1 MRPKRQVTAV
11 LLMAAFAAVGCT
23 KRDTTKATE
32 SPDSAQAKP
41 VAAVSELPPLAGTD
55 EEGFVKDTTTKIKG
69 PASFADG
76 EAAYK
81 AKNYADAATIFED
94 YTAQKPG
101 NAWGHFMLGL
111 STWKAGDLDKSQKAF
126 ETALS
131 IDPDHLKSLV
141 NLSRVLIEKK
151 QYDEAI
157 NALMKAGDIEP
168 NSTDVYRL
176 LGRAYHAQGKT
187 DDAVDAYTR
196 AIELDD
202 QDAWSM
208 NNLGL
213 VLLEKKRAEE
223 ALTFFAKAA
232 ELKKDVAVFH
242 NNLGMALEH
251 TGRFGAAATAYG
263 NAVTADPA
271 YDKAKQNLARV
282 EAVKKGPE
290 EPFDVAKTATMATK
304 QTTVTEEGTTASNTQ
319 TASK

>member
-1 MRPKRQVTAV
+1 MRPKRQLTAV
-11 LLMAAFAAVGCT
+11 LLMAACAAVGCT
-23 KRDTTKATE
+23 KRDTPSTKATE
-32 SPDSAQAKP
+32 SRDSAPAKP
-41 VAAVSELPPLAGTD
+41 VAAATELAPLADTD
-55 EEGFVKDTTTKIKG
+55 EEGFEKDTTPKAKG

-76 EAAYK
+76 EAAYA
-81 AKNYADAATIFED
+81 AKNYTEAATIFED
-94 YTAQKPG
+94 YTMQKPE

-141 NLSRVLIEKK
+141 NLGRVLIEKK
-151 QYDEAI
+151 QYDDAI
-157 NALMKAGDIEP
+157 NTLMKAGDIEP
-168 NSTDVYRL
+168 KSTDVYRL
-176 LGRAYHAQGKT
+176 LGRSYHAQGKT
-187 DDAVDAYTR
+187 DDAIDAYTR

-202 QDAWSM
+202 KDAWSM

-213 VLLEKKRAEE
+213 VLLEKKRADE
-223 ALTFFAKAA
+223 ALPYFAKAV
-232 ELKKDVAVFH
+232 ELKKNVAVFH

-251 TGRFGAAATAYG
+251 TGRFGAAATAYR
-263 NAVTADPA
+263 NAVTTDPA

-290 EPFDVAKTATMATK
+290 EPFDADTTAKTATKETP
-304 QTTVTEEGTTASNTQ
+304 SQ

>member
-1 MRPKRQVTAV
+1 MRPKRQLTAV

-23 KRDTTKATE
+23 KRDTPSTKATE
-32 SPDSAQAKP
+32 SRDSAQAKP

-55 EEGFVKDTTTKIKG
+55 EEGFVKDTTPKVKG

-76 EAAYK
+76 EAAYT
-81 AKNYADAATIFED
+81 AKNYTEAATIFEN
-94 YTAQKPG
+94 YTTQKPD

-111 STWKAGDLDKSQKAF
+111 STWKAGDLGKSQKAF
-126 ETALS
+126 ETALT
-131 IDPDHLKSLV
+131 IDPDHFKSLV

-151 QYDEAI
+151 EYDGAI
-157 NALMKAGDIEP
+157 NTLMKAGDIEP
-168 NSTDVYRL
+168 SAADVYRL

-202 QDAWSM
+202 KDAWSM

-213 VLLEKKRAEE
+213 VLLEKKQVDE
-223 ALTFFAKAA
+223 ALPFFAKAV
-232 ELKKDVAVFH
+232 ELKKDVAAFH

-251 TGRFGAAATAYG
+251 TGRFGAAATAYA

-271 YDKAKQNLARV
+271 YEKAKQNLARV

-290 EPFDVAKTATMATK
+290 EPFDTETTAKTATRETSVTVEDTK
-304 QTTVTEEGTTASNTQ
+304 

>member
-32 SPDSAQAKP
+32 SRDSAQAKP
-41 VAAVSELPPLAGTD
+41 VAAASELAPLAATD
-55 EEGFVKDTTTKIKG
+55 EEGFVKDTTPTVKG

-81 AKNYADAATIFED
+81 AKNYTEATAIFEG
-94 YTAQKPG
+94 YTAQKPE

-111 STWKAGDLDKSQKAF
+111 STWKGGDLDKSQKAF

-131 IDPDHLKSLV
+131 IDPDHFKSLV
-141 NLSRVLIEKK
+141 NLSRVFIEKK

-157 NALMKAGDIEP
+157 NTLMKAGDIET

-176 LGRAYHAQGKT
+176 LGRAYHAQDKT
-187 DDAVDAYTR
+187 DDAIDAYRR

-202 QDAWSM
+202 KDAWSM
-208 NNLGL
+208 NNLAL
-213 VLLEKKRAEE
+213 LLLETKHAEE
-223 ALTFFAKAA
+223 AVPLLTS
-232 ELKKDVAVFH
+232 AVEIRKNVPEFH

-251 TGRFGAAATAYG
+251 TGRFSAAETAYG
-263 NAVTADPA
+263 NAVATDPA
-271 YDKAKQNLARV
+271 NEKAKQNRARV

-290 EPFDVAKTATMATK
+290 E
-304 QTTVTEEGTTASNTQ
+304 TTVSTEDTKTTGSSQ

>member
-1 MRPKRQVTAV
+1 M
-11 LLMAAFAAVGCT
+11 
-23 KRDTTKATE
+23 
-32 SPDSAQAKP
+32 
-41 VAAVSELPPLAGTD
+41 
-55 EEGFVKDTTTKIKG
+55 KDTTPKVKG

-76 EAAYK
+76 EK
-81 AKNYADAATIFED
+81 RPTRRRTTPRLATIFED
-94 YTAQKPG
+94 YTTQKPD

-126 ETALS
+126 ETALT
-131 IDPDHLKSLV
+131 IDPNHLKSLL

-151 QYDEAI
+151 QDHDAI
-157 NALMKAGDIEP
+157 DTLDASWRRRAQFDGRVSAARPRVSRPGQDGRCRRC
-168 NSTDVYRL
+168 VYPRD
-176 LGRAYHAQGKT
+176 Q
-187 DDAVDAYTR
+187 
-196 AIELDD
+196 LDD
-202 QDAWSM
+202 KDAWSM

-213 VLLEKKRAEE
+213 VLLEKRRADE
-223 ALTFFAKAA
+223 ALPFLAKAV

-271 YDKAKQNLARV
+271 IDKAKQNLARV

-290 EPFDVAKTATMATK
+290 EPFDAESTAKGVTK
-304 QTTVTEEGTTASNTQ
+304 ETTEQ

>member
-11 LLMAAFAAVGCT
+11 LLMAAFTAVGCT
-23 KRDTTKATE
+23 KRDTPSTKAQQ
-32 SPDSAQAKP
+32 PQDSAQSKP

-55 EEGFVKDTTTKIKG
+55 EEGFVKDTTPKVKG
-69 PASFADG
+69 HASFTDG

-81 AKNYADAATIFED
+81 AKNYTEAATIFED
-94 YTAQKPG
+94 YTTQKPA

-126 ETALS
+126 ETALT
-131 IDPDHLKSLV
+131 IDPDHLKSLL
-141 NLSRVLIEKK
+141 NLSRVLIEKT
-151 QYDEAI
+151 QYDDAI
-157 NALMKAGDIEP
+157 NTLMRAGDIEP

-176 LGRAYHAQGKT
+176 LGRAYRAQGKT

-202 QDAWSM
+202 KDAWSM

-213 VLLEKKRAEE
+213 VLLEKKRADE
-223 ALTFFAKAA
+223 ALPFLAKAV

-251 TGRFGAAATAYG
+251 TGRFAAAATAYG
-263 NAVTADPA
+263 NAVTAAPSYA
-271 YDKAKQNLARV
+271 KAKQNLARV
-282 EAVKKGPE
+282 EAVTKGPE
-290 EPFDVAKTATMATK
+290 EPFEA
-304 QTTVTEEGTTASNTQ
+304 GTTAKSVTKDAQ
-319 TASK
+319 VTASK

>member
-1 MRPKRQVTAV
+1 MRSTRQLTAV
-11 LLMAAFAAVGCT
+11 LLMAACAAVGCS
-23 KRDTTKATE
+23 KRDTPSTKATE
-32 SPDSAQAKP
+32 STDSAQAKP
-41 VAAVSELPPLAGTD
+41 VAAVSELAPASATD
-55 EEGFVKDTTTKIKG
+55 EEGFVKDTPPKVKG
-69 PASFADG
+69 AASFADG

-81 AKNYADAATIFED
+81 AKHYPEAAAIFED
-94 YTAQKPG
+94 YTTQKPG

-111 STWKAGDLDKSQKAF
+111 STWKAGDLDKSQQAF
-126 ETALS
+126 ETALT

-157 NALMKAGDIEP
+157 NTLMKAGDIEP

-187 DDAVDAYTR
+187 SDAVESYTR

-202 QDAWSM
+202 KDAWSM

-213 VLLEKKRAEE
+213 VLLETKRADA
-223 ALTFFAKAA
+223 ALPLFAKAV
-232 ELKKDVAVFH
+232 ELKNDVAAFH

-251 TGRFGAAATAYG
+251 TGRFGAAATAYT

-290 EPFDVAKTATMATK
+290 EPFDLETAAKTTTK
-304 QTTVTEEGTTASNTQ
+304 ETPEQ

>member
-1 MRPKRQVTAV
+1 MRPRRQLTAV
-11 LLMAAFAAVGCT
+11 LLMAACAAVGCT
-23 KRDTTKATE
+23 KRETPSTKATE
-32 SPDSAQAKP
+32 SQDSAQAKP

-55 EEGFVKDTTTKIKG
+55 EEGFVKDTTPKVKG

-81 AKNYADAATIFED
+81 ARNYAEATTIFED
-94 YTAQKPG
+94 YTTQKPD

-126 ETALS
+126 ETALT

-151 QYDEAI
+151 QYDGAI
-157 NALMKAGDIEP
+157 NTLMRAGDIEP

-202 QDAWSM
+202 KDAWSM

-213 VLLEKKRAEE
+213 VLLEKRRADE
-223 ALTFFAKAA
+223 ALPFFAKAV
-232 ELKKDVAVFH
+232 ELKQDVAVFH

-251 TGRFGAAATAYG
+251 TGRFKAAASAYSG
-263 NAVTADPA
+263 ALTADPG
-271 YDKAKQNLARV
+271 YSKAKQNLARV
-282 EAVKKGPE
+282 EAVKGGPE
-290 EPFDVAKTATMATK
+290 EALAGEQPPQTVGTNGDGPSDDKTARK
-304 QTTVTEEGTTASNTQ
+304 
-319 TASK
+319 